1 MQMLGLFCSGGVQLQ
16 DGQRMELPVKITTTP
31 LLHVTALQL
40 RADVLDAT
48 PGLLIASVNCGV
60 APVVPGKKRGAV
72 FCVRFAVEIRAH
84 RQLLALTSAAGI
96 A

>member
-1 MQMLGLFCSGGVQLQ
+1 M
-16 DGQRMELPVKITTTP
+16 PVKSTTTP

-48 PGLLIASVNCGV
+48 PGLLMASVNCGV
-60 APVVPGKKRGAV
+60 APVDPGKKRGTV
-72 FCVRFAVEIRAH
+72 FAAEMRAQ